1 MGNKV
6 VRTNA
11 AGEKQA
17 QQTTSVDLTKIV
29 IIQASMSTFRVGFAN
44 QEAPE
49 HCFPAVS
56 SKGVNPFQV
65 EDAMIQVKDWDA
77 MEDLVGI
84 MFSDKLGVEDAS

>member
-1 MGNKV
+1 MGNKI

-56 SKGVNPFQV
+56 S
-65 EDAMIQVKDWDA
+65 
-77 MEDLVGI
+77 
-84 MFSDKLGVEDAS
+84 